1 VEKRTVRM
9 GPALATPTEA
19 LIIKHHLVNI
29 NRKFSPYAIEAVLE
43 KMEREAMAEEKKVA
57 A

>member
-1 VEKRTVRM
+1 M